1 MLFGTGG
8 KILLLGLVL
17 PLFGL
22 VTCEDACAAELVMF
36 ERDGCAW
43 CRRWDDDVGK
53 IYGKIS
59 GKTEEARLL
68 PLRRVNVDLAGQSN
82 VVLERPARYTPT
94 FIVVDRGRE
103 VGRITGY
110 MDDGVFW
117 GLLDKLA
124 VRIEAQPNRDN

>member
-1 MLFGTGG
+1 MLSVLCR
-8 KILLLGLVL
+8 KIPFVRLLLLLAGLL
-17 PLFGL
+17 S
-22 VTCEDACAAELVMF
+22 CEAARAAELVMF

-53 IYGKIS
+53 IYGK
-59 GKTEEARLL
+59 TEQARLL
-68 PLRRVNVDLAGQSN
+68 PLRRVNVDLVGQSN
-82 VVLERPARYTPT
+82 FVLEQPVRYTPT

-124 VRIEAQPNRDN
+124 AKVEDWPNRGN

>member
-1 MLFGTGG
+1 MLSGLCR
-8 KILLLGLVL
+8 KIPFVLLLPLLAVL
-17 PLFGL
+17 LA
-22 VTCEDACAAELVMF
+22 CEVARAAELVMF

-53 IYGKIS
+53 IYGK
-59 GKTEEARLL
+59 TEEARLL
-68 PLRRVNVDLAGQSN
+68 PLRRVNADLVGQSN
-82 VVLERPARYTPT
+82 VVLERPVKYTPT

-110 MDDGVFW
+110 MDAGVFW

-124 VRIEAQPNRDN
+124 AKVEDRPNRGN

>member
-1 MLFGTGG
+1 MLSGLRR
-8 KILLLGLVL
+8 KIPLTRLLLLLAGLL
-17 PLFGL
+17 S
-22 VTCEDACAAELVMF
+22 CEVARAAELVMF
-36 ERDGCAW
+36 ERDGCVW

-53 IYGKIS
+53 IY

-68 PLRRVNVDLAGQSN
+68 PLRRVNVDVAGQSN
-82 VVLERPARYTPT
+82 FVLERPVRYTPT

-124 VRIEAQPNRDN
+124 AKVEDRPNRGN